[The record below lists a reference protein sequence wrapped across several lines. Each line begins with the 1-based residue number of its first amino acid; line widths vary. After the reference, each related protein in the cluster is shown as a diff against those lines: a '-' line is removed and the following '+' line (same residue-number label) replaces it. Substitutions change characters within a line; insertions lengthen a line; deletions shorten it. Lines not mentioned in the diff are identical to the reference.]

1 MELFEIQ
8 HEEAEADHGL
18 NSGYSLV
25 STGKMENEET
35 CR

>member
-1 MELFEIQ
+1 MELSKIQ
-8 HEEAEADHGL
+8 HEEAEAEQGPI
-18 NSGYSLV
+18 SGYSLV